1 MSVFADHLNQILNA
15 TNGFLYGSVLL
26 VLLLFTGI
34 YFSIRTRIV
43 QFRMAREGIR
53 LLFQDNDNK
62 ESVSGFQALMV
73 SCASRLGVGNITGVA
88 SAIILGGPGAIF
100 WMWMTAALG
109 GASAFVESTLAQLY
123 KVKTPEGGFQGGPS
137 YYLVKIFKRR
147 WVGVVFALS
156 LIITFSYGFQMLQA
170 NAVTASLQRNFGDSP
185 WVAYGTAIIMTLL
198 TSYAVFGGQKII
210 AKVSEVIVPFMAVG
224 FLLVSLAVI
233 ALNVQKLPHVFG
245 QIFSMAFNF
254 ESVSGGFSGTA
265 ISIGLRRGLYSNEA
279 GMGSAPNA
287 AGTVDD
293 THPAK
298 QGLVQ
303 MLAVHIDTLILCT
316 ATALLILCPGVSW
329 EGKDGGYAMPL
340 VQAAVESQF
349 GTFGLW
355 FVSISVFFF
364 AFGTIIG
371 NVYYVETNVY
381 YIWHR
386 APSRLFRLSIVA
398 AVCIGCLMTAELAW
412 NLADF
417 TMAIMVL
424 LNFPALMILANTAI
438 KVLKDYEAQKR
449 QGKEKIYFYAPSIGI
464 HDTDCWN
471 VNRES
476 EPQVVPAETA
486 VKK

>member
-185 WVAYGTAIIMTLL
+185 WVAYGTAVIMTIL
-198 TSYAVFGGQKII
+198 TAYAVFGGQKII
-210 AKVSEVIVPFMAVG
+210 AKVSEVIVPFMAIG

-233 ALNVQKLPHVFG
+233 ALNVQRLPHVFG

-349 GTFGLW
+349 GAFGLW

-381 YIWHR
+381 LAPRALQAVPPEHR
-386 APSRLFRLSIVA
+386 GGRVHRLPDDCRAGLEFGGLYH
-398 AVCIGCLMTAELAW
+398 GDYGTAELPRTDDSGQHRHQGSKGLRGTEKAGQRK
-412 NLADF
+412 NL
-417 TMAIMVL
+417 L
-424 LNFPALMILANTAI
+424 LRTQHRNPRHRLLECQQRIRATGGSCRN
-438 KVLKDYEAQKR
+438 
-449 QGKEKIYFYAPSIGI
+449 G
-464 HDTDCWN
+464 C
-471 VNRES
+471 
-476 EPQVVPAETA
+476 
-486 VKK
+486 

>member
-1 MSVFADHLNQILNA
+1 MSVFADQLNRLLDT
-15 TNGFLYGSVLL
+15 TNGFLYGSILL
-26 VLLLFTGI
+26 ILLLFSGV
-34 YFSIRTRIV
+34 YFSIRTRVV
-43 QFRMAREGIR
+43 QFRMAKEGIR
-53 LLFQDNDNK
+53 LLFQESDNK
-62 ESVSGFQALMV
+62 EAVSGFQALMV

-147 WVGVVFALS
+147 WIGVVFAMS

-170 NAVTASLQRNFGDSP
+170 NAVTAAFQRNFGDSTA
-185 WVAYGTAIIMTLL
+185 VSYGVAIFMALLTAYG
-198 TSYAVFGGQKII
+198 VFGGQKIV
-210 AKVSEVIVPFMAVG
+210 AKISEVIVPIMAIG
-224 FLLVSLAVI
+224 FLVVSLAVI
-233 ALNVQKLPHVFG
+233 ALNIKNLPHVFS
-245 QIFSMAFNF
+245 QIFSMAFDF
-254 ESVSGGFSGTA
+254 KSMSGGFAGTA

-303 MLAVHIDTLILCT
+303 MLAVFIDTLILCT

-340 VQAAVESQF
+340 VQAAVQSQF
-349 GTFGLW
+349 GDFGIW
-355 FVSISVFFF
+355 FVSISVLFF

-371 NVYYVETNVY
+371 NIYYIETNVY

-386 APSRLFRLSIVA
+386 APSMLFRLSIVA
-398 AVCIGCLMTAELAW
+398 AVFVGCLMKAELAW
-412 NLADF
+412 NLSDF

-438 KVLKDYEAQKR
+438 KVLKDYEAQKK

-471 VNRES
+471 ENRES
-476 EPQVVPAETA
+476 EPKSVSAETA